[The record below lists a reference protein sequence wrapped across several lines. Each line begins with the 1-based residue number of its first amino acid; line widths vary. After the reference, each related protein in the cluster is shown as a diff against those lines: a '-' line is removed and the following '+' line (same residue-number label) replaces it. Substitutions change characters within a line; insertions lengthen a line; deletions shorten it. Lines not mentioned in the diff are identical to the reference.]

1 MPTVF
6 STFWCEG
13 GHKMTWKKLSLTHR
27 ITWNTYTPFYKKT
40 DTFLI
45 FFYTMKYKQISIT
58 VAYAKS

>member
-13 GHKMTWKKLSLTHR
+13 GRKMTWKKLSLTHR
-27 ITWNTYTPFYKKT
+27 ITWNTYTPFYKK
-40 DTFLI
+40 LI
-45 FFYTMKYKQISIT
+45 PFKFFYTMKYKLISIT